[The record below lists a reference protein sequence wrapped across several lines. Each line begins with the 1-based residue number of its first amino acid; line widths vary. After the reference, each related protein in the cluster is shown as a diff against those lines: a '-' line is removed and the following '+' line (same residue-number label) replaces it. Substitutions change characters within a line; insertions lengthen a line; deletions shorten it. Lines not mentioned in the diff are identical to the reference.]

1 MSTPGGRA
9 AERPGERT
17 AAPAAGPAR
26 PEAPPAARS
35 GAHAAHPGPHHG
47 GHSGVH
53 HAALVARDRLLRV
66 GVVRDTA
73 AVRHVVAFLVAT
85 VATVL
90 LTRAFLALAGFPQI
104 GGGGLH
110 VAHVLWGGLL
120 MALAVV
126 LLLSYVGPTLRPLA
140 SVLGG
145 VGFGLFVD
153 EIGKFVT
160 EDNDYFFAPTAAMI
174 YVVVVALVLV
184 MELMHGRRAH
194 QPAEYLAVAADR
206 LAAGVAGGLTDAGR
220 AEVEDLL
227 QRSDGEPGAVELRR
241 VLAAVPHDD
250 VAVPDPVHA
259 LVLRLD
265 ATLRAAVA
273 RPWAR
278 YVVSTA
284 VVLVAAQAVAV
295 GIGVLGRTID
305 VVPWVGVVVLAG
317 VAGTVVCAV
326 LAIAAGRAASVQGA
340 VWMRRA
346 VLVSLLVSQPFVF
359 RALEWAA
366 VAGLVVDLVAFGL
379 LEVVLRDGAQRA
391 REQAESPDGTAAD
404 GAAADADGARRPT
417 R

>member
-1 MSTPGGRA
+1 MSTTGRR
-9 AERPGERT
+9 AERRPGERT
-17 AAPAAGPAR
+17 AAPVAGRAR
-26 PEAPPAARS
+26 PADRPGVHTGAHPVVPPA
-35 GAHAAHPGPHHG
+35 
-47 GHSGVH
+47 VH
-53 HAALVARDRLLRV
+53 HAALVARDRLLRA

-90 LTRAFLALAGFPQI
+90 LTRALLALAGFPQI

-126 LLLSYVGPTLRPLA
+126 LMLSYVGPTLRPLA

-160 EDNDYFFAPTAAMI
+160 ADNDYFFAPTPAMI
-174 YVVVVALVLV
+174 YVVVAVLVLV
-184 MELMHGRRAH
+184 MELVHGRRAH

-206 LAAGVAGGLTDAGR
+206 LTAAMAGGLTDAGR

-227 QRSDGEPGAVELRR
+227 HRAGDEPGAAELRR
-241 VLAAVPHDD
+241 ALAAVPHDD
-250 VAVPDPVHA
+250 VTVPDPVRA

-265 ATLRAAVA
+265 TALRAAVA

-278 YVVSTA
+278 YVVSGA

-295 GIGVLGRTID
+295 GVGVLGRSID
-305 VVPWVGVVVLAG
+305 VVPWVGVVVLVG
-317 VAGTVVCAV
+317 VAGTVACAV
-326 LAIAAGRAASVQGA
+326 LAIMAGRTASVQGA

-346 VLVSLLVSQPFVF
+346 VLVSLLISQPFVF

-391 REQAESPDGTAAD
+391 RELAESADDD
-404 GAAADADGARRPT
+404 GAPQSR
-417 R
+417 

>member
-1 MSTPGGRA
+1 VTAADRRA

-17 AAPAAGPAR
+17 AAPAAGAAR
-26 PEAPPAARS
+26 PRTGVHPTVPPA
-35 GAHAAHPGPHHG
+35 
-47 GHSGVH
+47 VH
-53 HAALVARDRLLRV
+53 QAALVARDRLLRA

-73 AVRHVVAFLVAT
+73 AVRHIVAFLVAT

-90 LTRAFLALAGFPQI
+90 LTRALLVLTGFPQL

-126 LLLSYVGPTLRPLA
+126 LLLSYVGPALRPLA

-160 EDNDYFFAPTAAMI
+160 ADNDYFFAPTPAMI
-174 YVVVVALVLV
+174 YVVVAVLV
-184 MELMHGRRAH
+184 IVVELMHGRRAH

-206 LAAGVAGGLTDAGR
+206 LSAGVAGGLTDAGR
-220 AEVEDLL
+220 AEIEDLL
-227 QRSDGEPGAVELRR
+227 RRSGDEPGAAELRR
-241 VLAAVPHDD
+241 VLGAVPHDD
-250 VAVPDPVHA
+250 VAVPDPVRA

-265 ATLRAAVA
+265 TALRAAVA

-278 YVVSTA
+278 YVVSAA

-295 GIGVLGRTID
+295 GLGVLGGRID
-305 VVPWVGVVVLAG
+305 VVRWVGVVVLAG

-326 LAIAAGRAASVQGA
+326 LAIAAGRTATVQGA

-346 VLVSLLVSQPFVF
+346 VLVSLLISQPFVF

-391 REQAESPDGTAAD
+391 REQAEAAGSD
-404 GAAADADGARRPT
+404 GAPQT